1 MSQLLSNFAWQQA
14 HSCGIA
20 QGSVSC
26 LCIAQCSVLSG
37 CLKVFHHIVALIQ
50 LCGDLLVALMWE
62 VHPVHC

>member
-20 QGSVSC
+20 RGSASC
-26 LCIAQCSVLSG
+26 LCIAESCTLSG
-37 CLKVFHHIVALIQ
+37 RLKVFHHVVALIQ
-50 LCGDLLVALMWE
+50 LCRDLLVALMWE